1 LTKAVAVGERGDGYM
16 SVHGGMMERFR
27 WLGGGECGVWLPN
40 FCGKR
45 VREEGRCSWYMCFG

>member
-1 LTKAVAVGERGDGYM
+1 VGERGDGYM